1 MNLISINPANNK
13 KINSYEEIS
22 KDSINQII
30 DSSFNTFLEWRNKSF
45 SYRAKK
51 MRHLAELLKQK
62 KDLLGLLMT
71 KEMGKPIKQSIAEAE
86 KCAWVCEYYADNAEK
101 FLSQKEIPTGSTKSF
116 ISFQP
121 IGIVLAIMP
130 WNFPFWQVFRFA
142 SPALMAGNVGI
153 LKHASNVQGCA
164 IEIEKLFLEAGFPK
178 FAFSN
183 LVIGSKK
190 VSNVIKNSKISAVT
204 LTGSTP
210 AGKSVASLAG
220 SLLKK
225 TVLELGGNDPYVI
238 LEDADLDN
246 AVKSCIAGRMLN
258 AGQSCIAAK
267 RFIVVQSSL
276 KEFIDKVH
284 NEIKKMKMGD
294 PINPDINI
302 GPMVNNIAR
311 DELHQQVLISI
322 EKGAKLLFGGKIPQL
337 DGAFYPPTLLV
348 DVEPGMPAFDDELFG
363 PVAVVISAK
372 DQSHAIELANKTN
385 FGLGA
390 AIFTRDL
397 DKGENIATKELEA
410 GSCFVN
416 DFVKSDPRL
425 PFGGIKESGYGR
437 ELSEFGI
444 QEFVNIKSVVVQ

>member
-190 VSNVIKNSKISAVT
+190 VRNVIKNSKISAVT

-337 DGAFYPPTLLV
+337 YGAFYPPTLLV

>member
-13 KINSYEEIS
+13 KLNSYQEIS

-276 KEFIDKVH
+276 KEFIDKIH

>member
-30 DSSFNTFLEWRNKSF
+30 DSSFNTFLEWRSKSF

-62 KDLLGLLMT
+62 KELLGLLMT

-246 AVKSCIAGRMLN
+246 AVKSCITGRMLN

>member
-62 KDLLGLLMT
+62 KELLGLLMT

-86 KCAWVCEYYADNAEK
+86 KCAWVCEYYADNAEN

>member
-30 DSSFNTFLEWRNKSF
+30 DSSFNTFLEWRSKSF

>member
-30 DSSFNTFLEWRNKSF
+30 DSSFNTFLDWRNKSF

-62 KDLLGLLMT
+62 KELLGLLMT

-267 RFIVVQSSL
+267 RFIVVQSIL

>member
-62 KDLLGLLMT
+62 KELLGLLMT

-322 EKGAKLLFGGKIPQL
+322 EKGAKLLFGGNIPQL

-397 DKGENIATKELEA
+397 DKGENIAAKELEA

>member
-13 KINSYEEIS
+13 KLNSYQEIS

-30 DSSFNTFLEWRNKSF
+30 DSSFNAFLEWRNKSF

-372 DQSHAIELANKTN
+372 DQSHAIELAKKRTLVWALL
-385 FGLGA
+385 FL
-390 AIFTRDL
+390 
-397 DKGENIATKELEA
+397 LE
-410 GSCFVN
+410 
-416 DFVKSDPRL
+416 
-425 PFGGIKESGYGR
+425 I
-437 ELSEFGI
+437 
-444 QEFVNIKSVVVQ
+444 

>member
-62 KDLLGLLMT
+62 KELLGLLMT

-86 KCAWVCEYYADNAEK
+86 NCAWVCEYYADNAEK

-246 AVKSCIAGRMLN
+246 AVQSCIAGRMLN

>member
-13 KINSYEEIS
+13 KLNSYQEIS

-62 KDLLGLLMT
+62 KELLGLLMT

-267 RFIVVQSSL
+267 RFIVVQSCL